1 MNKYNTIL
9 TPAEILLPEFASD
22 PEKMSKWA
30 VIACDQFTSEPSY
43 WLECE
48 KNIDDAPSTLDF
60 ILPEAYLETEREAKH
75 AEVVEK
81 SMQNFDKSAMKHISG
96 MIYVERTLPNGKIR
110 HGLIGKLD
118 LESYSYEIG
127 SISPVRATEATVVE
141 RIPPRREIREKAK
154 VELPHILILINDKK
168 SIFKHLKNRK
178 ADFAEVYNFDLMQG
192 GGHIRGYAVTGTELE
207 SLTALISEHESTS
220 GSVTY
225 AMGDGN
231 HSLAAAKAH
240 WENVKKLGDMEH
252 PARYALCEI
261 GAIEDDALEFEPI
274 YRVVKN
280 CNVADFVA
288 EIEKI
293 TVPAT
298 SDGNSQT
305 VTLVK
310 GGEKKNI
317 TFKSP
322 THALTVGTLQN
333 FIDSYIKANPSVVCD
348 YIHGEDS
355 LCRLASAEGT
365 VGFLMNGME
374 KSELIPYVEA
384 HGTLPRKTFSMGEAE
399 SKRYYLEMREI
410 VK

>member
-1 MNKYNTIL
+1 MNKYNTIF
-9 TPAEILLPEFASD
+9 TPAEILLPEFALD
-22 PEKMSKWA
+22 PEKMSKWS

-48 KNIDDAPSTLDF
+48 KFIADSPSTLDY
-60 ILPEAYLETEREAKH
+60 ILPEAYLETARETKH
-75 AEVVEK
+75 AEVVK
-81 SMQNFDKSAMKHISG
+81 NSMRNFDQTSMKHISG
-96 MIYVERTLPNGKIR
+96 MIYVERTLPNGKVR

-127 SISPVRATEATVVE
+127 SNSPVRATEATVIE
-141 RIPPRREIREKAK
+141 RIPPRRKIREEAV
-154 VELPHILILINDKK
+154 VELPHILILISDTKGIFSHLDENKK
-168 SIFKHLKNRK
+168 SYDK
-178 ADFAEVYNFDLMQG
+178 AYDFDLMKNG
-192 GGHIRGYAVTGTELE
+192 GRIRGYEITGAALDEVASLILE
-207 SLTALISEHESTS
+207 FEANA
-220 GSVTY
+220 GAVTY

-261 GAIEDDALEFEPI
+261 GAIEDEALVFEPI

-280 CNVADFVA
+280 CNTDDLIA

-293 TVPAT
+293 TTPAK
-298 SDGNSQT
+298 SDGKSQT
-305 VTLVK
+305 VTLIS
-310 GGEKKNI
+310 GDKKKDI
-317 TFKSP
+317 TFKTP
-322 THALTVGTLQN
+322 THALTVGSLQD
-333 FIDSYIKANPSVVCD
+333 FIDAYIKANPSAACD

-355 LCRLASAEGT
+355 LRRLASEEGT
-365 VGFLMNGME
+365 VGFLMDGMD
-374 KSELIPYVEA
+374 KAELIPYVEV

-399 SKRYYLEMREI
+399 SKRYYLEMRGI